1 MKRERYTLVDG
12 TPSEIITAEAGMNL
26 VRRLDGVSFGQVVY
40 LGYRYSHWLVS
51 PVLEV
56 ADDFDEV
63 QMTEEELAEL
73 EQNNFDYEYS
83 N

>member
-12 TPSEIITAEAGMNL
+12 TPSEIITAEAGMKL

>member
-12 TPSEIITAEAGMNL
+12 TPSEIITAEGGMKL
-26 VRRLDGVSFGQVVY
+26 VRRSDGVSFGQVVY
-40 LGYRYSHWLVS
+40 LGYRYSQGLDS

-56 ADDFDEV
+56 ADDFNEV

-73 EQNNFDYEYS
+73 EQNNFDYEHS